1 VEGFSV
7 DKSLV
12 EGDSMFDPT
21 TKVLVVDDMMTMRK
35 IVVKACKDIGFSDI
49 VEAADGQKAWE
60 ALQAATSPIGLV
72 ISDWNMPNCTGLD
85 LLKRVRSD
93 GRYKTLPFVL
103 LTAESEG
110 HQVAEAVK
118 SGVDNYIVKPFTP
131 ELLQRKLEETHKK
144 TITR

>member
-1 VEGFSV
+1 
-7 DKSLV
+7 
-12 EGDSMFDPT
+12 MFDPT

-49 VEAADGQKAWE
+49 AEAPDGQKAWE
-60 ALQAATSPIGLV
+60 VIQAAAPAIGLV

-85 LLKRVRSD
+85 LLKRVRADS
-93 GRYKTLPFVL
+93 RFKNVPFVL

-118 SGVDNYIVKPFTP
+118 QGVDNYIVKPFTP

-144 TITR
+144 TANR

>member
-1 VEGFSV
+1 
-7 DKSLV
+7 
-12 EGDSMFDPT
+12 MFNPA

-35 IVVKACKDIGFSDI
+35 IVVKACKDIGFSNI

-60 ALQAATSPIGLV
+60 AIQTTPTPPVGLV
-72 ISDWNMPNCTGLD
+72 ISDWNMPNCTGLE
-85 LLKRVRSD
+85 LLKRCRGD
-93 GRYKTLPFVL
+93 GRFKTVPFVL

-131 ELLQRKLEETHKK
+131 ELLQRKLEETYKR
-144 TITR
+144 IASR